1 MYRLYEELE
10 FRKYL
15 LNKYFGNVQMAEKV
29 FQTIQLEAYVFFET
43 ISRWK
48 FLIPSNNQYDLRMDL

>member
-15 LNKYFGNVQMAEKV
+15 LNKCFGNVQMAEKV
-29 FQTIQLEAYVFFET
+29 FKTIQLEAYVFL
-43 ISRWK
+43 K
-48 FLIPSNNQYDLRMDL
+48 QYHAEIF